1 MELEELKKLWE
12 GMNGK
17 LQQQEQLTRNLLEE
31 VTEHKY
37 HSKLHKIKTSELI
50 GSGICFL
57 GAVFLILN
65 FSKIEPLAEQIFA
78 ILAIVLLLSLPVI
91 SLMSLKAM
99 QQMPVSTKTYLETLT
114 GFRKSRIRFI
124 KFQRLT
130 VSLGLF
136 LPVIAIPV
144 LAAIKGIDLSE
155 TEHFWTLTFP
165 IGIIAF
171 LGFAFWVLRSYTKT
185 LKAAEQLLSEIKN

>member
-12 GMNGK
+12 GTSDK
-17 LQQQEQLTRNLLEE
+17 LQKQEQLTKNLLEE
-31 VTEHKY
+31 VTALKY
-37 HSKLHKIKTSELI
+37 HSKLHKIKTSEI
-50 GSGICFL
+50 MGAGICFL
-57 GAVFLILN
+57 GAVYVILN

-91 SLMSLKAM
+91 SLTSLKGM
-99 QQMPVSTKTYLETLT
+99 QQMPVSTKTYLETLMH
-114 GFRKSRIRFI
+114 FRKSRIRFI
-124 KFQRLT
+124 RFQRLT

-136 LPVIAIPV
+136 LIIIAIPV

-171 LGFAFWVLRSYTKT
+171 LGFALWVLRSYTKN

>member
-136 LPVIAIPV
+136 LMIIAIPV

>member
-12 GMNGK
+12 GTSDK
-17 LQQQEQLTRNLLEE
+17 LKQQEQLTKNLLEE

-50 GSGICFL
+50 GAIICYL
-57 GAVFLILN
+57 GALYLILN
-65 FSKIEPLAEQIFA
+65 FQKIAPLTEQIFA
-78 ILAIVLLLSLPVI
+78 LIAILLLVSLPVI
-91 SLMSLKAM
+91 SLMRLKAM
-99 QQMPVSTKTYLETLT
+99 QQVPVSSKTYIETLS
-114 GFRKSRIRFI
+114 GFKKSRIQFI

-136 LPVIAIPV
+136 LLVIAIPV

-171 LGFAFWVLRSYTKT
+171 VGFAFWVLRSYTKT
-185 LKAAEQLLSEIKN
+185 LKAAEQMLSEIKN

>member
-1 MELEELKKLWE
+1 MELEELKNLWE
-12 GMNGK
+12 GMSDK
-17 LQQQEQLTRNLLEE
+17 LQQQEQHTKKLLEE

-37 HSKLHKIKTSELI
+37 HSKLRTIKTSET
-50 GSGICFL
+50 L
-57 GAVFLILN
+57 GAVICYLGALYLILN
-65 FSKIEPLAEQIFA
+65 FQKIEPLAEQIFA
-78 ILAIVLLLSLPVI
+78 IIAIVLLFSLPVI
-91 SLMSLKAM
+91 SLRSLKAM
-99 QQMPVSTKTYLETLT
+99 QQMPVSSKTYLETLT
-114 GFRKSRIRFI
+114 NFRKSRVQFI

-136 LPVIAIPV
+136 LVVIAIPV

-171 LGFAFWVLRSYTKT
+171 LGFGFWVLRSYTKT
-185 LKAAEQLLSEIKN
+185 LKATEQLLSEIKN